1 MLHFLQ
7 EYWAVI
13 AIYIAAINLITFCTF
28 GADKRRARKDKR
40 RVPEKRLFLLAG
52 LGGSVGAIFAMRVFR
67 HKTLHRS
74 FRYGIPAILIAQI
87 ALIAAL
93 IYFL

>member
-1 MLHFLQ
+1 MLNLLK
-7 EYWAVI
+7 EYWVI
-13 AIYIAAINLITFCTF
+13 FLAYFALINLITFFTF
-28 GADKRRARKDKR
+28 GADKRRAKKDKR

-87 ALIAAL
+87 ALILAL

>member
-7 EYWAVI
+7 EYWMVV
-13 AIYIAAINLITFCTF
+13 AIYLAAINLITFCTF
-28 GADKRRARKDKR
+28 GADKRRARKDMR
-40 RVPEKRLFLLAG
+40 RVPEKRLFTLAA
-52 LGGSVGAIFAMRVFR
+52 LGGSVGAIFAMRIFR

-87 ALIAAL
+87 ALVVAL

>member
-7 EYWAVI
+7 EYWMVA
-13 AIYIAAINLITFCTF
+13 AIYLAAINLITFCTF
-28 GADKRRARKDKR
+28 GADKRRARKDMR
-40 RVPEKRLFLLAG
+40 RVPEKRLFTLAA
-52 LGGSVGAIFAMRVFR
+52 LGGSVGAIFAMRIFR

-87 ALIAAL
+87 ALVVAL